1 MSELKFSRVN
11 NEEYNTVSINIENAF
26 IEIKEED
33 YQIEDIAKTKYG
45 YNKANN
51 MSELKFS
58 RVNNEE
64 YNTVSINIENA
75 FIEIKEEDYQIED
88 IAKTKYG
95 YNKANIRI
103 FNDDLKNKLKIW
115 ETEINEYLKN
125 EVGTEA
131 ISILYGNKIYPKLS
145 ALIGQEKNEQHIK
158 IKSVWINEKNKPFI
172 QLYYVR
178 HT

>member
-11 NEEYNTVSINIENAF
+11 NEEYNTVSINIENAI

-33 YQIEDIAKTKYG
+33 YQIEDIVKTK
-45 YNKANN
+45 
-51 MSELKFS
+51 F
-58 RVNNEE
+58 R
-64 YNTVSINIENA
+64 
-75 FIEIKEEDYQIED
+75 
-88 IAKTKYG
+88 
-95 YNKANIRI
+95 YNKANIKI
-103 FNDDLKNKLKIW
+103 FNDDLKDKLKLW
-115 ETEINEYLKN
+115 EIQINDYLKC

-131 ISILYGNKIYPKLS
+131 VTILYGNMIYPKVS
-145 ALIGQEKNEQHIK
+145 TLIGQKKEEQHIK